1 VGRAPAA
8 YYGSRFPRSVASA
21 ETDYRPLTHRSK
33 NVTRAFDVKSKNGA
47 KGAVFMIAAL
57 AISGSDWSLMR
68 PVD

>member
-1 VGRAPAA
+1 M
-8 YYGSRFPRSVASA
+8 
-21 ETDYRPLTHRSK
+21 SK
-33 NVTRAFDVKSKNGA
+33 AKNGA